1 MANIGGSNAVSSA
14 QGSQISDSPTTVDD
28 RLDEH
33 KETSTQSIDHSENI
47 TQSPTS
53 LPKPPDESNAT
64 PVGFGKDGCQS
75 DSQEYPNSWRLAAIM
90 IGVCLAVFSMALD
103 NTILATAIP
112 KITDQFTSLGDV
124 GWYGSVYPLTN
135 CCLTLVFGKLYTFY
149 STKWVYLSALAVF
162 EIGSLICG
170 ATPSSLGL
178 IIGRAI
184 AGLGSSGIYLGSM
197 IILSQSVPLQ
207 KRPLFTSLVG
217 GLYGVA
223 GVAGPL
229 LGGAFTDYVSWRW
242 CFYINPL
249 FGAVTA
255 LFILLFFDGK
265 EPIKSPGKIKEQI
278 SQFDLI
284 GLFFFLPGMISLLL
298 ALQWGGQ
305 QYNWQSGRIIGLF
318 VCSICLL
325 SIFIVVQ
332 WRQKEKATV
341 TLRMI
346 KNKNVW
352 GASLF
357 NFCITGS
364 FLVFSYYLPV
374 WFQSI
379 KNVSATKSGLMNLPM
394 LLGVILCS
402 IISGYGVGRIGYYTP
417 FMYAAPIVSAIGA
430 GLLSTFQ
437 ANFGPSQ
444 WIGYQALYGIGLGLG
459 LSQPIVVIQA
469 AIPLIDIPS
478 AIAIVTFI
486 QSLGVPSQNVFRNE
500 LLRGLAQNAPKV
512 DAHKLITA
520 GPTTLRYVVPAELL
534 ERVLVAYNS
543 AITHAFYVGAA
554 FSVLAMIGA
563 LPIQW
568 ISVKG
573 RE

>member
-1 MANIGGSNAVSSA
+1 MTALHQYDGSKLSNANTII
-14 QGSQISDSPTTVDD
+14 SQ
-28 RLDEH
+28 
-33 KETSTQSIDHSENI
+33 
-47 TQSPTS
+47 
-53 LPKPPDESNAT
+53 
-64 PVGFGKDGCQS
+64 
-75 DSQEYPNSWRLAAIM
+75 
-90 IGVCLAVFSMALD
+90 D

-149 STKWVYLSALAVF
+149 STKWVYLTALGIF

-184 AGLGSSGIYLGSM
+184 AGLGSCGIYSGSM

-207 KRPLFTSLVG
+207 KRPLCTSLVG

-255 LFILLFFDGK
+255 LFILLFFDAK

-278 SQFDLI
+278 LQFDLI
-284 GLFFFLPGMISLLL
+284 GIFFFLPCMITLLL

-305 QYNWQSGRIIGLF
+305 QYNWGNGHIIGLF
-318 VCSICLL
+318 VSSICLL

-332 WRQKEKATV
+332 WRQKERAMV

-364 FLVFSYYLPV
+364 FLVFSYFV
-374 WFQSI
+374 
-379 KNVSATKSGLMNLPM
+379 GLFTSFINLIII
-394 LLGVILCS
+394 LTVIIFSC
-402 IISGYGVGRIGYYTP
+402 
-417 FMYAAPIVSAIGA
+417 
-430 GLLSTFQ
+430 
-437 ANFGPSQ
+437 
-444 WIGYQALYGIGLGLG
+444 LYGSKASKMCL
-459 LSQPIVVIQA
+459 QQNQA
-469 AIPLIDIPS
+469 
-478 AIAIVTFI
+478 
-486 QSLGVPSQNVFRNE
+486 
-500 LLRGLAQNAPKV
+500 
-512 DAHKLITA
+512 
-520 GPTTLRYVVPAELL
+520 
-534 ERVLVAYNS
+534 
-543 AITHAFYVGAA
+543 
-554 FSVLAMIGA
+554 
-563 LPIQW
+563 
-568 ISVKG
+568 
-573 RE
+573 